1 MYLYG
6 GGYIQHSLK
15 NQVLKCAKSLKIT
28 DICKDEKMSVKL
40 KKKQTLKSELNN
52 SNKHKIREF
61 YRDIEVRKL
70 CSQAILTQFTPSG
83 KSL

>member
-1 MYLYG
+1 
-6 GGYIQHSLK
+6 
-15 NQVLKCAKSLKIT
+15 
-28 DICKDEKMSVKL
+28 MSVKL